1 MPRRAK
7 GLSAQGVQKAKPGR
21 YGDGAGLYLLVR
33 APDAKFWVFRYTR
46 FGRMREMGLGP
57 ATGKTA
63 VLLADARKRALTLYN
78 LVRDGVGP
86 LDLRHGF
93 GRLLPRARSDAR
105 GVHHRAIS
113 TSCIYTTAAGSA
125 WETILSVR
133 SMARRCK

>member
-33 APDAKFWVFRYTR
+33 APDAKFWVFRCTR

-63 VLLADARKRALTLYN
+63 VRLADARKRALTLYN
-78 LVRDGVGP
+78 LVRDGVDP
-86 LDLRHGF
+86 LDQPFVG
-93 GRLLPRARSDAR
+93 P
-105 GVHHRAIS
+105 
-113 TSCIYTTAAGSA
+113 T
-125 WETILSVR
+125 
-133 SMARRCK
+133 RREWRRVFRI